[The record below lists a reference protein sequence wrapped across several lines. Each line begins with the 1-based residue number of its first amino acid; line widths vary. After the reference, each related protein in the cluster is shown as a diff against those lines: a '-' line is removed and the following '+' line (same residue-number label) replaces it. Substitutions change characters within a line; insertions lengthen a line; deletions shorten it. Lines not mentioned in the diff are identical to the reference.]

1 MNYNIEGEPLPVV
14 ICNLE
19 ANETMITEKGAMSW
33 MTPNMKMET
42 TSNGGIGKM
51 FGRAFSGESMFQNRY
66 TSMGGPGM
74 IAFASCFP
82 GCIRPFQIAPGQEI
96 IAQKSAFLASTSGVE
111 LSVFFQKRIGSGF
124 FGGEGFIMQRL
135 SGNGL
140 AFLEFDGHIKEYEL
154 APGQQLVID
163 TGYLA
168 AMTGSCQLEIQTV
181 PGIKNVVF
189 GGEGL
194 FNTVVT
200 GPGRVWLQSMPVSQL
215 AGAIRPFI
223 PTGNYDTLLTNLQLG
238 YNLSYKKTIIYQ
250 IKQDCL
256 VSYQHSGSPVLH
268 FVLNSMVLYFIYAIP
283 FAVLYFHSISA

>member
-1 MNYNIEGEPLPVV
+1 MQYSIEGEPLPVV
-14 ICNLE
+14 ICNL
-19 ANETMITEKGAMSW
+19 APGETMITEKGAMSW
-33 MTPNMKMET
+33 MSPNMRMET
-42 TSNGGIGKM
+42 RGGGIGKM
-51 FGRAFSGESMFQNRY
+51 FGRMFSGESMFVNEYTAQN
-66 TSMGGPGM
+66 GPGM
-74 IAFASCFP
+74 IAFASSFP
-82 GCIRPFQIAPGQEI
+82 GSIRAFQITPGNDLI
-96 IAQKSAFLASTSGVE
+96 CQKSAFLASTSGVE
-111 LSVFFQKRIGSGF
+111 LSVFFQKRIGAGF

-223 PTGNYDTLLTNLQLG
+223 PTGN
-238 YNLSYKKTIIYQ
+238 
-250 IKQDCL
+250 
-256 VSYQHSGSPVLH
+256 
-268 FVLNSMVLYFIYAIP
+268 
-283 FAVLYFHSISA
+283 